1 MTRSDWKSILDQ
13 LSGATKIFTPG
24 LRINLTLYN
33 QYFIFFGAFKNL

>member
-13 LSGATKIFTPG
+13 LRGATKIFTHSMG
-24 LRINLTLYN
+24 INLTLYN